1 MQNHYRNPLLRMAPG
16 YAFSGDIHW
25 QSPSNIAI
33 VKYWGKH
40 GQQLPRNASISFT
53 LQAAYTE
60 TELSYSPRTQEGIDI
75 ALDFYFEG
83 QPQPAF
89 AQKINKF
96 LSELATSEIMPFLT
110 QFQLTIHSSNSFP
123 HSAGIAS
130 SASSMSAL
138 ALCLC
143 NMEQELFGTMNS
155 PAEFFR
161 KASYLA
167 RLGSGSACRS
177 LYPTMGEWGALEKL
191 ADSTNLWA
199 SPCADWVHPV
209 FHTYHDDILIVSK
222 GEKSVSSRAG
232 HQLMEGNPYA
242 AARYQQANDNMAK
255 LVDVL
260 KAGDVH
266 AFGEIAELEALTLH
280 ALMMSSQPPYLL
292 MKPNSLAMIEKI
304 REYRNETGQPLY
316 FTLDAGP
323 NLHLLYPAEIA
334 EQVAPFI
341 QSELLPLCEDGK
353 MIRDRV
359 GQGPVKFSA

>member
-1 MQNHYRNPLLRMAPG
+1 MQHHYRNPLLRLAPG

-53 LQAAYTE
+53 LRAAYTE
-60 TELSYSPRTQEGIDI
+60 MELSYRPRETQDSTIL
-75 ALDFYFEG
+75 LDFYFEG
-83 QPQPAF
+83 EAQAAF
-89 AQKINKF
+89 AQKISK
-96 LSELATSEIMPFLT
+96 LLTQLAEQELFPFLP
-110 QFQLTIHSSNSFP
+110 QFELTVHSSNSFP

-143 NMEQELFGTMNS
+143 TMEQELFGTLTQ

-161 KASYLA
+161 KASFLA

-177 LYPTMGEWGALEKL
+177 LYPVMGEWGALEKL
-191 ADSTNLWA
+191 EGSSDLWA
-199 SPCADWVHPV
+199 SPCAEWIHPL

-242 AARYQQANDNMAK
+242 SARYQQANDNMGS
-255 LVDVL
+255 LIDIL
-260 KAGDVH
+260 KAGDAS
-266 AFGEIAELEALTLH
+266 AFGQIAEQEALTLH
-280 ALMMSSQPPYLL
+280 ALMMSSQPPYVL

-304 REYRNETGQPLY
+304 RQFRTETNQPLY

-323 NLHLLYPAEIA
+323 NLHLLYPHEI
-334 EQVAPFI
+334 ETQVAPFI
-341 QSELLPLCEDGK
+341 QSELLPLCEEGK
-353 MIRDRV
+353 IIRDQV
-359 GQGPVKFSA
+359 GQGAVKL